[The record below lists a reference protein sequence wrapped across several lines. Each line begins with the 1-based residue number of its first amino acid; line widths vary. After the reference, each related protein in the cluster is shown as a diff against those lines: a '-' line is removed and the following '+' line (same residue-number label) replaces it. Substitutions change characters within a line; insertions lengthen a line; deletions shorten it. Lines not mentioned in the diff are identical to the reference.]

1 MFLLFLFLFGFFL
14 LLFSARISNFAEDA
28 ENAQRFFTFFDLVG
42 SLSHLFEPILV
53 ERFDQDLDSDFFIS
67 RNIRKS

>member
-14 LLFSARISNFAEDA
+14 LLFSARVPNFAEDA

-42 SLSHLFEPILV
+42 SLSHFFEPILM
-53 ERFDQDLDSDFFIS
+53 ERFNKDLDSDFFIS